1 MEFKLDL
8 RDCRISG
15 NELILCDKHIVGI
28 HNFFERQCML
38 EYVGNNNCNWPDEK
52 IEFVAGRAYEI
63 LQEDVDDENEHYAI
77 ESALEEWEEMNAQ
90 KI

>member
-8 RDCRISG
+8 NACRIID
-15 NELILCDKHIVGI
+15 NELILCEKQIVGI
-28 HNFFERQCML
+28 HIFFEKQCML

-63 LQEDVDDENEHYAI
+63 LQEDVNDDNEHYAI
-77 ESALEEWEEMNAQ
+77 EGALEEWEKKNA
-90 KI
+90 

>member
-1 MEFKLDL
+1 MEFKLNL
-8 RDCRISG
+8 KNCRISG
-15 NELILCDKHIVGI
+15 NELILCDKQIVAI
-28 HNFFERQCML
+28 HNFFERQCMR

-52 IEFVAGRAYEI
+52 IEGVAGRAYEI
-63 LQEDVDDENEHYAI
+63 LQEDVDDKNEHYAI

>member
-1 MEFKLDL
+1 MKYY
-8 RDCRISG
+8 I
-15 NELILCDKHIVGI
+15 ELTDEQIIQI
-28 HNFFERQCML
+28 HKYFERQCML

-77 ESALEEWEEMNAQ
+77 ESALEEWEEKYA
-90 KI
+90 

>member
-1 MEFKLDL
+1 
-8 RDCRISG
+8 
-15 NELILCDKHIVGI
+15 
-28 HNFFERQCML
+28 ML

-63 LQEDVDDENEHYAI
+63 LQEDVDDEKEHYAI
-77 ESALEEWEEMNAQ
+77 ESAVEEWEEMNAQ

>member
-15 NELILCDKHIVGI
+15 NELIQKNCVCLQS

-77 ESALEEWEEMNAQ
+77 ESALEEWEEKYA
-90 KI
+90 

>member
-1 MEFKLDL
+1 MF
-8 RDCRISG
+8 
-15 NELILCDKHIVGI
+15 
-28 HNFFERQCML
+28 

-77 ESALEEWEEMNAQ
+77 ENALEEWEEKYA
-90 KI
+90 

>member
-1 MEFKLDL
+1 M
-8 RDCRISG
+8 RQADCR
-15 NELILCDKHIVGI
+15 HTQ
-28 HNFFERQCML
+28 FFERQCML

>member
-15 NELILCDKHIVGI
+15 NELILCDKQIVGI

-52 IEFVAGRAYEI
+52 IEFVA
-63 LQEDVDDENEHYAI
+63 
-77 ESALEEWEEMNAQ
+77 
-90 KI
+90 